1 MKRPIFTAVLMT
13 IFTAFSITIAQ
24 ITPTSVKLLSNG
36 AFLLEPMNAY
46 CIKQNVNVSPK
57 LEVFQDGDGFEADQL
72 LSPLASSDG
81 TIGWNII
88 VPKTNR
94 YFLTLEYVATRTGN
108 ACEISVGTQVL
119 KAFAPET
126 RGSLALLELGEIS
139 LSAGNQTLLFKNLS
153 SANKTF
159 LSVASIYLRPA
170 TKVGMTRPEIRTAI
184 ASKKSHK
191 LPTELLMP
199 SIFSDYMVLQRLR
212 KVPIWGR
219 SAPETK
225 VTVRF
230 NGQVKNTKTDAEGRW
245 KVLLNSMEAGGPYNM
260 EVSSGGKQIRYTDVL
275 VGEVW
280 FGSGQSNM
288 EVSVK
293 FLPKFAKPEAPYE
306 CDDDTRQFLEAGCD
320 SLIRISAVTRDH
332 NKTPQWIVLTKDN
345 YLDAPAMMSSVA
357 VLLRKKLNIP
367 IGIIIRCESSSS
379 SGIWL
384 SRDAVESDTVIQR
397 QLKNYTENEYPKLVA
412 AYPEKLKAW
421 EEASA
426 KAKLDGTKGPVRP
439 NVPDLAGGFSLPYLY
454 NEGRS
459 EHYGA
464 NYPIRIANVIPYAVT
479 GVVWDQGENGTGI
492 AGVDQSAVM
501 PALVRSWREAWGDE
515 KLPFIYVRKNK
526 HPESLPQE
534 MEKLGNSYQVSN
546 QGLGQINHPPDKA
559 AYARRAV
566 EQIEIIKDLSIKKK

>member
-1 MKRPIFTAVLMT
+1 MKKLIFTAILMT

-24 ITPTSVKLLSNG
+24 ITPVSVKSLSNG
-36 AFLLEPMNAY
+36 AFVLEPIKAY
-46 CIKQNVNVSPK
+46 WIKQNENVSPK
-57 LEVFQDGDGFEADQL
+57 LVAFQDGDGFEADQL
-72 LSPLASSDG
+72 LSPLASTDG
-81 TIGWNII
+81 AIGCNIT
-88 VPKTNR
+88 VPKTKTDR
-94 YFLTLEYVATRTGN
+94 YFLTLEYAATRTGN
-108 ACEISVGTQVL
+108 AFEVSVGNQRL
-119 KAFAPET
+119 KSFAPDT

-139 LSAGNQTLLFKNLS
+139 LGAGNQTLLFKNLS

-170 TKVGMTRPEIRTAI
+170 TKVGMTRPEIRAAI
-184 ASKKSHK
+184 ASEKSHK

-225 VTVRF
+225 VTVQF

-245 KVLLNSMEAGGPYNM
+245 KVLLNPMEAGGPYNM
-260 EVSSGGKQIRYTDVL
+260 EVSANGKTIRYTDL
-275 VGEVW
+275 LIGEVW

-288 EVSVK
+288 EVSVN
-293 FLPKFAKPEAPYE
+293 FLPKFATPQAPYE
-306 CDDDTRQFLEAGCD
+306 CDDDTRKFLEVGCD

-332 NKTPQWIVLTKDN
+332 NKTPQWIALTKDN
-345 YLDAPAMMSSVA
+345 YLDAPAMMSSMA
-357 VLLRKKLNIP
+357 VILRKKLNIP
-367 IGIIIRCESSSS
+367 IGIIVRCESSSS

-384 SRDAVESDTVIQR
+384 SRDAVESDTEIQR
-397 QLKNYTENEYPKLVA
+397 QLQNYTENEYPKLVA

-426 KAKLDGTKGPVRP
+426 KAKLDGTNGPVRP
-439 NVPDLAGGFSLPYLY
+439 NVPDLAGGFSLSYLY

-464 NYPIRIANVIPYAVT
+464 NYPIRIANVIPYAVS
-479 GVVWDQGENGTGI
+479 GIVWDQGENETGI
-492 AGVDQSAVM
+492 AGADQLAVM

-526 HPESLPQE
+526 HPESLPNV
-534 MEKLGNSYQVSN
+534 LNAVGNCYQVSN
-546 QGLGQINHPPDKA
+546 IGLGQINHPPDKA
-559 AYARRAV
+559 AYARRVV
-566 EQIEIIKDLSIKKK
+566 EQIDKIKSKY